1 MDLHFLRS
9 DPSVVQAKKAGCKGY
24 EGGGKYWM
32 GLIVLD
38 KALMKTGRQ
47 WLAEAKRTGGS
58 NRVTFSR
65 DSSSIK
71 VQASKNEPAEEND
84 AQGEAAAEA

>member
-1 MDLHFLRS
+1 M
-9 DPSVVQAKKAGCKGY
+9 QAKKAGCKGY

-38 KALMKTGRQ
+38 KALVKTGRQ
-47 WLAEAKRTGGS
+47 WLAKAKRTGSS

-65 DSSSIK
+65 DAAIK
-71 VQASKNEPAEEND
+71 VQASKEEPEEDEEDKAE
-84 AQGEAAAEA
+84 AAEA